1 MSTERPA
8 STKSSE
14 PSETPEPEVLVE
26 RDDGIRIIRLHHH
39 SQSLAYRAAFAGAYQ
54 TVFSDPPYNERFY
67 PSEAQAVL
75 RQHLE
80 TPGHIVLLAVR
91 GIAQV
96 VGFGLAVPA
105 HTRGGVS
112 RELRG
117 LLPVRRSI
125 YMSELGVLRRYR
137 KSGLGRQ
144 LVQLRLSLLDRTRY
158 DHVVLRTSAS
168 RDGAYEM
175 FMSLG
180 FEDMGVY
187 MEVASRR
194 VDGTVSTDRRLFLTR
209 TLDSGMDDADA
220 PPFDEDTSDSATW
233 VPED

>member
-1 MSTERPA
+1 MSTDPPA
-8 STKSSE
+8 SMPPSE
-14 PSETPEPEVLVE
+14 PDVLVE
-26 RDDGIRIIRLHHH
+26 RDDGIRIIRLH
-39 SQSLAYRAAFAGAYQ
+39 SQAHSLAYRAAFAGAYQ

-75 RQHLE
+75 RHHLE
-80 TPGHIVLLAVR
+80 TPGHIVLLAVK

-105 HTRGGVS
+105 HLQGAVS
-112 RELRG
+112 RELQG

-137 KSGLGRQ
+137 KTGLGSQ
-144 LVQLRLSLLDRTRY
+144 LVQLRLSIMDRSRY

-175 FMSLG
+175 FMRLG

-194 VDGTVSTDRRLFLTR
+194 IDGSVSTDRRLFLTR
-209 TLDSGMDDADA
+209 PLDSSIQDASADPA
-220 PPFDEDTSDSATW
+220 AFDEETADSSTW
-233 VPED
+233 TPDS

>member
-1 MSTERPA
+1 MSTDLPA
-8 STKSSE
+8 STE
-14 PSETPEPEVLVE
+14 PPEPEVLVE
-26 RDDGIRIIRLHHH
+26 REDGIRIIRLHTH
-39 SQSLAYRAAFAGAYQ
+39 SHSLAYRAAFAGAYQ
-54 TVFSDPPYNERFY
+54 TVFSDPPYSERFY

-80 TPGHIVLLAVR
+80 TPGHIVLIAVR

-96 VGFGLAVPA
+96 VGFGMAVPA
-105 HTRGGVS
+105 HTRGAVS
-112 RELRG
+112 RELQG

-137 KSGLGRQ
+137 KTGLGRQ
-144 LVQLRLSLLDRTRY
+144 LVQLRLSLMDHTRF

-194 VDGTVSTDRRLFLTR
+194 VDGSVSTDRRLFLTR
-209 TLDSGMDDADA
+209 PVDAGMGTSETDTSS
-220 PPFDEDTSDSATW
+220 FDEETGDSATW
-233 VPED
+233 MPDN

>member
-1 MSTERPA
+1 MSTDSSA
-8 STKSSE
+8 SGGSSD
-14 PSETPEPEVLVE
+14 PNVLVQ
-26 RDDGIRIIRLHHH
+26 RDDGIRIIRLGSH
-39 SQSLAYRAAFAGAYQ
+39 SESLAYRAAFAGAYQ
-54 TVFSDPPYNERFY
+54 TVFSDPPFNERFY
-67 PSEAQAVL
+67 PSEAQSVL

-80 TPGHIVLLAVR
+80 TPGSIVLLAVR

-105 HTRGGVS
+105 VARGDVS
-112 RELRG
+112 RELQG

-125 YMSELGVLRRYR
+125 YMSELGVLSRYR

-144 LVQLRLSLLDRTRY
+144 LVQLRMSLMDQTRF
-158 DHVVLRTSAS
+158 DHIVLRTSAS

-175 FMSLG
+175 FMGLG

-194 VDGTVSTDRRLFLTR
+194 IDGSVSTDRRLFLTR
-209 TLDSGMDDADA
+209 PVKIEDGDPAA
-220 PPFDEDTSDSATW
+220 VDE
-233 VPED
+233 